1 LGIVVSAAGKHL
13 DPNRISRLLDL
24 PIPTSKEG
32 LHALLCSYNFV
43 RIFIPEFSIL
53 ASPLYAATKGIIWK
67 GPGSGRSKGT
77 REVDPEFRWTE
88 VLDRALRQLKEAL
101 LSAPILL
108 CPDYSQ
114 ALFLSVDA
122 CLKGEGWV
130 LWQIKKG
137 KDGVLIP
144 VAIHYGSTKYSD
156 TESAWEVTRQEAHA
170 IQSALKD
177 VYDYVFSCHFYLLT
191 DHRNLT
197 FLSSSVN
204 RAVIRIRHFMQQ
216 FNMTVVHVPGAWNN
230 PADGISR
237 LEAVNLPISTATN
250 LISATSVHSENLLS
264 TERGTDP
271 CSGELEEND
280 YCLKIGQQP
289 ASVFYTSGQLS
300 TSCCSWDNCLLCK
313 PLLYEEPEDEAFCF
327 LSQSLQSTE
336 PKSSYDIIEDNSC
349 WDDNWDILEQV
360 LNETSEVP
368 NSKVFLTRK
377 QSLEIASDWNRVQI
391 NASGLFPKLD
401 DSLNEPEGDWIPNMK
416 PSRSSKSLLVSKI
429 WEPPCEEGPKTQL
442 SETESNGN
450 CQPES
455 MVHDNSSGTT
465 FQEVSGANKE
475 PEVVPRSNLNPLE
488 NLTINVGTLHQPR
501 RTVSWKTP
509 GVEPLQPISAAEI
522 LSMST
527 QTSPMDFR
535 ALTVYSPKFEDFKTI
550 HNNEVGHHGL
560 EHSYRKLM
568 IKFGSKWAEEKWTA
582 TAVRNDLKAFLLNCP
597 ICQKVRG
604 LQDKIKSKHS
614 FVSSR
619 PFIEVSYDFVV
630 FEKTDRN
637 GNRYLI
643 VAVDN
648 FTKLVEMK
656 PTPTRGSENVAQFL
670 MELKSR
676 YGPINRLRSDR
687 EKAFSSLIV
696 TKLNELMGTDTLP
709 CIVYHPQANS
719 VCERQNQI
727 IMNHLRSLVYGAHLG
742 TDSIYSWS
750 DLIPIVFS
758 IVNNTPKSPLA
769 ISPLSMI
776 YGIFANFERPLF
788 PPRPLGEITNPV
800 DFVDG
805 LVEWQNKLLDI
816 AEEAQSKHF
825 QKLVDTSESY
835 KSFQEGD
842 FVLQLKKST
851 GLRGKLITRWIGP
864 RLVLNRRE
872 NDPSHPVLDLFDL
885 ITSQTIEASIDD
897 CRLFHTGWFDESTM
911 VQDLHRLAALD
922 KEEYEVEAILNHRLV
937 VAKGKTKAKPT
948 DYWFKVK
955 WAGFSEEENSWE
967 PYSALKNLAPLEEY
981 LLQHPELKFK

>member
-1 LGIVVSAAGKHL
+1 M
-13 DPNRISRLLDL
+13 
-24 PIPTSKEG
+24 
-32 LHALLCSYNFV
+32 
-43 RIFIPEFSIL
+43 
-53 ASPLYAATKGIIWK
+53 
-67 GPGSGRSKGT
+67 
-77 REVDPEFRWTE
+77 
-88 VLDRALRQLKEAL
+88 RQLKEAL

-108 CPDYSQ
+108 CPDYSR

-137 KDGVLIP
+137 KDGTSIP

-237 LEAVNLPISTATN
+237 LETSNLPISTADN
-250 LISATSVHSENLLS
+250 LISATTVHSENLLS

-271 CSGELEEND
+271 CSAELEENN
-280 YCLKIGQQP
+280 YCLEVGQHP
-289 ASVFYTSGQLS
+289 ASALYTSGQFS
-300 TSCCSWDNCLLCK
+300 TRSCSWDNCLLCK
-313 PLLYEEPEDEAFCF
+313 PLLGEEPEGGASCF

-336 PKSSYDIIEDNSC
+336 PKPAEDSSN
-349 WDDNWDILEQV
+349 WDDNWDILEPI
-360 LNETSEVP
+360 LNESSGAHH
-368 NSKVFLTRK
+368 SKVFLTRK
-377 QSLEIASDWNRVQI
+377 QSAAIANDWNRVQI
-391 NASGLFPKLD
+391 NDSGLFPRLD
-401 DSLNEPEGDWIPNMK
+401 LGFDEPEGDWIPNME
-416 PSRSSKSLLVSKI
+416 PSRSSKSLPVSRK
-429 WEPPCEEGPKTQL
+429 WERPLEEGPKIHLPLIKL
-442 SETESNGN
+442 SGNG
-450 CQPES
+450 QP
-455 MVHDNSSGTT
+455 VPPALDNSSGTNS
-465 FQEVSGANKE
+465 QADNSPNAE
-475 PEVVPRSNLNPLE
+475 PELVSQLNPQTDSPE
-488 NLTINVGTLHQPR
+488 NLIIKLDLLNKQG
-501 RTVSWKTP
+501 RTASWKAP
-509 GVEPLQPISAAEI
+509 EVAPLLPISATE
-522 LSMST
+522 LLNTST

-535 ALTVYSPKFEDFKTI
+535 ALTVYSPKFEDFKSI
-550 HNNEVGHHGL
+550 HNSETGHHGL

-582 TAVRNDLKAFLLNCP
+582 TAVRDDLKAFLLNCP

-687 EKAFSSLIV
+687 EKSFSSLIV

-769 ISPLSMI
+769 ISPLSMV

-788 PPRPLGEITNPV
+788 SPRPLGEITNPV

-816 AEEAQSKHF
+816 AEEAQHKHF
-825 QKLVDTSESY
+825 QKIVDTSESH

-885 ITSQTIEASIDD
+885 VTSQTLEASIDD
-897 CRLFHTGWFDESTM
+897 CRLFHTGWFDEPTM

-922 KEEYEVEAILNHRLV
+922 KEEYEVETILNHRLV
-937 VAKGKTKAKPT
+937 ATKGKAKAKPT

-981 LLQHPELKFK
+981 LSQHPELKFK